1 MNRRGFL
8 RILAGAG
15 AAATT
20 SYFFAPKGGWG
31 IVQPTDEELTKY
43 VFTGRNVQLYGGGQ
57 FHGIHYNVVPS
68 TSGQY
73 LGVYR
78 EQWIA
83 APRVPKEPIRF
94 HRLVREMCELL
105 SGDRA

>member
-43 VFTGRNVQLYGGGQ
+43 IFDGRNVQLDNNVKMMAAGDWP
-57 FHGIHYNVVPS
+57 FIHGIRYYLGGS
-68 TSGQY
+68 TNGQY
-73 LGVYR
+73 LGVSR
-78 EQWIA
+78 EQ
-83 APRVPKEPIRF
+83 
-94 HRLVREMCELL
+94 LL